1 MHEASLVQGLLDMCL
16 TAVREHNAAHP
27 EAPVTRVEEV
37 RCQLGL
43 LSCVEPQT
51 LTACFELFTE
61 DTPAA
66 GARLVLETAPLSCRC
81 QTCGHD
87 FTLTPRRFTCPR
99 CGGENIHCD
108 GGHGLTLLAL
118 HVAAE
123 EPDHD

>member
-66 GARLVLETAPLSCRC
+66 GARLVLETAPPLPDLR
-81 QTCGHD
+81 
-87 FTLTPRRFTCPR
+87 PRLYPDATALYLPPLRWRKHPLRRRPR
-99 CGGENIHCD
+99 TDPPGPARRRRGT
-108 GGHGLTLLAL
+108 G
-118 HVAAE
+118 
-123 EPDHD
+123 P